1 MEQILGYIT
10 NNKLDALGAILGF
23 VYLFLEFRTSA
34 WMWVVGCV
42 MPAIYI
48 VVLYQSGIYADCG
61 MEVYYFFAGIYG
73 LAVWLRGEKVHKD
86 GKKKI
91 EISRTPKR
99 TWLHL
104 AVVFIILDTALSW
117 FLIRYTDSKVPY
129 TDAFTTALSV
139 IGMWMLSRKY
149 LEQWWVW
156 FVVDLVST
164 WLYIYKGV
172 YGRSILY
179 GVYTVMAVYGYYV
192 WRRKRSNLESLRST

>member
-1 MEQILGYIT
+1 MEQVLEYII
-10 NNKLDALGAILGF
+10 NNKLDTLGAILGF

-42 MPAIYI
+42 MPAVYI

-61 MEVYYFFAGIYG
+61 MEVYYILAGIYG
-73 LAVWLRGEKVHKD
+73 LAVWLRGGKD

-91 EISRTPKR
+91 EISKTPPR
-99 TWLHL
+99 VWLYL
-104 AVVFIILDTALSW
+104 AVIFIILDASLSV
-117 FLIRYTDSKVPY
+117 FLIKCTDSKVPY
-129 TDAFTTALSV
+129 TDAFTTALSI

-164 WLYIYKGV
+164 CLYIYKGV

-179 GVYTVMAVYGYYV
+179 GVYTVMAVYGYYL
-192 WRRKRSNLESLRST
+192 WRRKRSNLDSLRSTKS